1 MAVVDMENYNVS
13 LIEVS
18 SDFRRS
24 LFTQVIESKSR
35 LGCPQEVLSVVSV
48 VFIEP
53 CIEKTRIG

>member
-1 MAVVDMENYNVS
+1 MENYNVS